1 VIGAADGAIQ
11 QGWSDGS
18 TDPFQDVRHPPRALV
33 MAVIAIVAIGVGG
46 VFVARHRLI
55 HGPP

>member
-1 VIGAADGAIQ
+1 
-11 QGWSDGS
+11 
-18 TDPFQDVRHPPRALV
+18 